1 MTDLP
6 SQKVIFSGVQ
16 PSGILHIGN
25 YLGALKQWVALQEN
39 NEAYFC
45 IVDQHAITVP
55 YDPKT
60 LPDRI
65 IDVAATYIAAG
76 INPEKSIMFIQSHV
90 HAHTELAWLLSTVTP
105 YGKMTRMTQFKDKSK
120 KLSNKDAVSLALFSY
135 PVLMAADI
143 LLYNTNIVPVGE
155 DQKQHIE
162 LTRDIAE
169 RFNTT
174 YGDVFTM
181 PEPYIPQE
189 SARIM
194 SLTDPTKKMSKSD
207 EEKSYIALT
216 DEPAVIRKKI
226 MSAVT
231 DTDPIFSFKNSGPA
245 VQNLLN
251 IYKAF
256 SNKEEKDIEQEFAGK
271 SYKEFK
277 TTLADM
283 IISSLEDFQKKYK
296 EIREDD
302 TEIRLMLGKGMHRA
316 QGTANATLHKVKEVM
331 GLM

>member
-1 MTDLP
+1 
-6 SQKVIFSGVQ
+6 
-16 PSGILHIGN
+16 
-25 YLGALKQWVALQEN
+25 
-39 NEAYFC
+39 
-45 IVDQHAITVP
+45 
-55 YDPKT
+55 
-60 LPDRI
+60 
-65 IDVAATYIAAG
+65 
-76 INPEKSIMFIQSHV
+76 
-90 HAHTELAWLLSTVTP
+90 
-105 YGKMTRMTQFKDKSK
+105 
-120 KLSNKDAVSLALFSY
+120 
-135 PVLMAADI
+135 